1 MGMGMLMMEACV
13 LTLKTSM
20 SGRTLERLLGTACRG
35 AFTFGFD
42 GCEETSRGERKII
55 WIAFENGSDR
65 ERFRVALRHL
75 AQIAP
80 RYMAREASPVGL
92 R

>member
-1 MGMGMLMMEACV
+1 MTEACV

-35 AFTFGFD
+35 GFTFGFD
-42 GCEETSRGERKII
+42 GTEETSRGARKII
-55 WIAFENGSDR
+55 RIVFAQGSDR

-80 RYMAREASPVGL
+80 RYMVPEPSLAAVR
-92 R
+92 